1 VIGSLLLPGPTSL
14 GLRIL
19 GDIQLIIHLFL
30 ILLFIE
36 ARRVF
41 ISLCHVGP
49 GRHLH

>member
-1 VIGSLLLPGPTSL
+1 VIRSLLLPCPTCL

-19 GDIQLIIHLFL
+19 RDIQLIIHLFL
-30 ILLFIE
+30 IFIVID

-49 GRHLH
+49 GRHLY